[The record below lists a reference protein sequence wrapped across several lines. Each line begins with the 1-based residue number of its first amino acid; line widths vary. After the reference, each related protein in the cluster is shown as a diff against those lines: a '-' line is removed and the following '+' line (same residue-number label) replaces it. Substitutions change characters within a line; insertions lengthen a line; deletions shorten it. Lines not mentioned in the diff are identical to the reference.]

1 MVGCLLLGLFQPIY
15 FSTLVCYIAR
25 EKKMAARRETTLV
38 AGCRGFPSAL
48 ALFPLDPLAWQ
59 WPTTVGE
66 RENVKSK
73 TIVFP
78 QQRKKKEK
86 RRFFFFLPLERKKAS
101 LFSVEAFYF
110 IFLPTRLNLCHE
122 LETDFFPRLFSFS
135 RSLASSCSSPHAHV
149 IVFPPAVR
157 SNGE

>member
-1 MVGCLLLGLFQPIY
+1 
-15 FSTLVCYIAR
+15 
-25 EKKMAARRETTLV
+25 MAARRETTLV

-86 RRFFFFLPLERKKAS
+86 KEILLLLLSPREKKGVSFLCRGL
-101 LFSVEAFYF
+101 LFYF
-110 IFLPTRLNLCHE
+110 FADEII
-122 LETDFFPRLFSFS
+122 SVS
-135 RSLASSCSSPHAHV
+135 
-149 IVFPPAVR
+149 
-157 SNGE
+157 